1 MFLKKKKE
9 EKVVKK
15 ESRLKIDR
23 DEEIT
28 EGEVVEKEWDIKKV
42 GIGLF
47 ILVLLFIGA
56 TYVIFPKGSDFKSP
70 ETLGAMTV
78 NLSPTP
84 ALPNKDD
91 VQGVISNA
99 QETLSKVSAEN
110 LTSSQAAIQ
119 QVINDLQTL
128 QGKNG
133 AVHLLCNTIC
143 RDQ

>member
-1 MFLKKKKE
+1 MFLRKKKE

-15 ESRLKIDR
+15 ESRLKLNR
-23 DEEIT
+23 NEEIT
-28 EGEVVEKEWDIKKV
+28 EGEIVEKEWDIKKI

-47 ILVLLFIGA
+47 ILVLLFIAG
-56 TYVIFPKGSDFKSP
+56 TYVIFPKGSDFQSP
-70 ETLGAMTV
+70 ETLGAQTV

-84 ALPNKDD
+84 PLPNKED
-91 VQGVISNA
+91 VQGVINNA

-110 LTSSQAAIQ
+110 LTASQAAIQ

-133 AVHLLCNTIC
+133 AVHLLCNTLC